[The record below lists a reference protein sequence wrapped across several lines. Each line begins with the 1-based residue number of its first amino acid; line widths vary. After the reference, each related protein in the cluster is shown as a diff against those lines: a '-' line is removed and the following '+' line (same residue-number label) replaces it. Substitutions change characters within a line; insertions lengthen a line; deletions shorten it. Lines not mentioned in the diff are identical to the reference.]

1 MESDEFMKK
10 TYLSTIRA
18 ELWKP
23 KNKKAP
29 LNGAQKIFPSLPF
42 YFTTLSE

>member
-1 MESDEFMKK
+1 MEK

-23 KNKKAP
+23 KNKKSTP
-29 LNGAQKIFPSLPF
+29 EWGAKNPF
-42 YFTTLSE
+42 QPTILLYYPFRVDEN